1 MARRA
6 EHPVHP
12 DVDLVSG
19 AFWGR
24 NPHDVFTWMRRNAP
38 VYFDQTS
45 GVWAIT
51 RYDDLKTVAKTPEVW
66 SSAQGIRP
74 DSPALPMMIDMD
86 DPQHWQRRKLVNRGF
101 TPRQVRDQEA
111 RIREVCDEIIDRVCE
126 RGECDFVWDIAAPLP
141 LIMIGDALGVAPE
154 DRDTLMRWSDD
165 LLRGLVGLDD
175 PGNPAL
181 LRAAEAFVEYQDYAT
196 RVVADRRAAPR
207 DDLMSVLVHAEVDG
221 DRLDADSLVHESLLI
236 LIGGDET
243 TRHVLSG
250 GMFQLLTHPEQWGA
264 LREDRRLLPGA
275 VEEMLRWVSPIKNMN
290 RTTTREVEL
299 GGQRMAEGDRVLLV
313 YPSANRDEGVFA
325 DPFRFDIR
333 REPNEHVA
341 FGFGPHFCL
350 GNSLARL
357 ELQVMVDRLAERL
370 PDLRVADGIA
380 DEAQLEWRAAN
391 FITGYE
397 RLPVTFTATQPV
409 GSAG

>member
-38 VYFDQTS
+38 VYFDQSS

-86 DPQHWQRRKLVNRGF
+86 DPDHWHRRKLVNRGF

-275 VEEMLRWVSPIKNMN
+275 VEEMLRWVSRS
-290 RTTTREVEL
+290 RT
-299 GGQRMAEGDRVLLV
+299 
-313 YPSANRDEGVFA
+313 
-325 DPFRFDIR
+325 
-333 REPNEHVA
+333 
-341 FGFGPHFCL
+341 
-350 GNSLARL
+350 
-357 ELQVMVDRLAERL
+357 
-370 PDLRVADGIA
+370 
-380 DEAQLEWRAAN
+380 
-391 FITGYE
+391 
-397 RLPVTFTATQPV
+397 
-409 GSAG
+409 